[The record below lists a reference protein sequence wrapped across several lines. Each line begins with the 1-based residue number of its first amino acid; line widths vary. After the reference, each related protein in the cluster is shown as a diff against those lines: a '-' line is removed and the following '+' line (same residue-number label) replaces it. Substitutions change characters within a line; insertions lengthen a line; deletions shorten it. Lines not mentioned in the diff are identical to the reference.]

1 ASKAA
6 RRFASARS
14 SWRRARASSSRAP
27 WGSGRSFS
35 GEVPVSPSFASN
47 AAISSARP
55 APNLPCVRSPIS
67 AQRRR
72 APSWRCGPRAP
83 SSARRATVSH
93 ASRKSLR
100 PCASSRTLNPGSIPT
115 AAACRRRIWPQSEWM
130 VPICARPRSRRTRR
144 QSGSRSASTS
154 TRERMRPFSSAAA
167 FSVNVTAHSL
177 AGGSGS
183 EPPSSS
189 RHSSTRRCVFP
200 VPAPAWITAL
210 PRARERSGTGY
221 LPAVLGGVGGQR
233 DQPAKR
239 LQLAIIAAQR
249 PHREPPRAHL
259 LDAVLDRAGERKR
272 VEVDPV
278 LAQGLRPPGVL
289 ERKIDGVDA
298 GGGLVLPQHRGVERE
313 LELRREERLRLQP
326 RAERVDAARLVV
338 DDEQRAVGQEIDP
351 VHDAAHVYVRE
362 AEGGPGVRI
371 LESEPALELDGPRL
385 PPGLDHRDEALEQ
398 LGALEVPQRTVA
410 DVLFGGER
418 FHLRRSDLAQQG
430 DLLRQAAQR
439 QSLLVPHAA
448 EEALQ
453 AAVQQRASLARAEL
467 GVVEIVHFDAQQSL
481 SQRPERAGGV
491 VLELM
496 RGERTVR
503 AESKDGKRALQG
515 GPGELAGKPP
525 RGD

>member
-1 ASKAA
+1 SSKSSAPSRAFSSRWRWPAQSASTPRSRASAVARTPASAFKTASNASFAARIASLSGPCDRRFSGEQRRTSRQAFASCPGAYVSSAGPGRGGASFPEASKSA

-27 WGSGRSFS
+27 WGSRRSFS

-93 ASRKSLR
+93 ASPKSLR
-100 PCASSRTLNPGSIPT
+100 ARASSRTLNPGSIP
-115 AAACRRRIWPQSEWM
+115 APAACRRRIWPQSEWM
-130 VPICARPRSRRTRR
+130 VPICARPRSRWTRR
-144 QSGSRSASTS
+144 QSGSRSANTS

-189 RHSSTRRCVFP
+189 MHSSTRRCVFP

-210 PRARERSGTGY
+210 PRTRESSGTGD
-221 LPAVLGGVGGQR
+221 LPAILVGVGGQR

-239 LQLAIIAAQR
+239 LQLAVIAAQR

-259 LDAVLDRAGERKR
+259 LDPVLDRAGERKR
-272 VEVDPV
+272 VEVDSV
-278 LAQGLRPPGVL
+278 FAQGLRPPCVL
-289 ERKIDGVDA
+289 ERKIRGVDA
-298 GGGLVLPQHRGVERE
+298 GGGLALPQHRGVERE
-313 LELRREERLRLQP
+313 LEFRREQRLRLEP

-338 DDEQRAVGQEIDP
+338 DAEQRAGGQEIDP
-351 VHDAAHVYVRE
+351 VHDAAHMHVRE
-362 AEGGPGVRI
+362 AEGGPGVRV
-371 LESEPALELDGPRL
+371 LESEPAFELDGPRV
-385 PPGLDHRDEALEQ
+385 PAALDHRHEALEQ
-398 LGALEVPQRTVA
+398 LCPLELPQRTVA

-418 FHLRRSDLAQQG
+418 FH
-430 DLLRQAAQR
+430 
-439 QSLLVPHAA
+439 
-448 EEALQ
+448 
-453 AAVQQRASLARAEL
+453 
-467 GVVEIVHFDAQQSL
+467 
-481 SQRPERAGGV
+481 
-491 VLELM
+491 
-496 RGERTVR
+496 
-503 AESKDGKRALQG
+503 
-515 GPGELAGKPP
+515 
-525 RGD
+525 